1 MVLFALN
8 YVAIACFLVFMAL
21 LAFVLVKYLRLK
33 LHANSR
39 AQILHIK
46 TAVIFATSTGA
57 HLRKLKINHGT
68 RGGLIK
74 LRHTRPSN
82 AANAYCI
89 TVCDVSVQNYNIF

>member
-1 MVLFALN
+1 
-8 YVAIACFLVFMAL
+8 
-21 LAFVLVKYLRLK
+21 
-33 LHANSR
+33 
-39 AQILHIK
+39 
-46 TAVIFATSTGA
+46 VIFATSTGA
-57 HLRKLKINHGT
+57 HLRKLKINHGA